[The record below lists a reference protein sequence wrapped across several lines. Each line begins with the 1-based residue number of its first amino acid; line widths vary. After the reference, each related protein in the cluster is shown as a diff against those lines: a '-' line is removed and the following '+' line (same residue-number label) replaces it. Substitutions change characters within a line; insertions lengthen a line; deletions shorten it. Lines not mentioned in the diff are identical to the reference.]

1 MTEPHNARRDAPVIC
16 AECGLKAARK
26 AKQQRYCS
34 DRCREKGKDRSRK
47 ALMGGDTGA
56 PPNPPKNISAIN
68 NLQGAKSGSSIPI
81 NVLGGPDFQ
90 AWTASHLDRATWS
103 KICRAEIAEPP
114 ADVWGSA

>member
-1 MTEPHNARRDAPVIC
+1 MTTKRNPVIC
-16 AECGLKAARK
+16 ANCGRRAERK

-56 PPNPPKNISAIN
+56 PPNPNKNINAIN

-81 NVLGGPDFQ
+81 NLLGGADFQ
-90 AWTASHLDRATWS
+90 PWPVARLDRATWS
-103 KICRAEIAEPP
+103 RICRAEIAEPP
-114 ADVWGSA
+114 ADVWVAA